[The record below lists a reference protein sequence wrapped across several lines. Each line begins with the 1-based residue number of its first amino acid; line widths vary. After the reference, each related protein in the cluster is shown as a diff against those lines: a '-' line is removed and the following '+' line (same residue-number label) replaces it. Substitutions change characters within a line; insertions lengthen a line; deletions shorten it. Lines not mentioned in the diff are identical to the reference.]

1 MVILFSSYGS
11 PSEVPVRVPLGTAPL
26 HFTAQQRV
34 SVRPL
39 SDNNPIVSL
48 YFTRS
53 EFDDV
58 VAGVCAYHSAYGQ
71 PFLSSP
77 ELLEYIW
84 QFSNRHLGRVR
95 AVLDALIHSKVST
108 H

>member
-1 MVILFSSYGS
+1 M
-11 PSEVPVRVPLGTAPL
+11 
-26 HFTAQQRV
+26 
-34 SVRPL
+34 
-39 SDNNPIVSL
+39 SL

-58 VAGVCAYHSAYGQ
+58 VARVCAYYSADGQ
-71 PFLSSP
+71 PFLPSP

-84 QFSNRHLGRVR
+84 QFSNGRLGGVR